1 MFITIIIIKALET
14 KFKFQDVKFDFNLSL
29 CLCRRWQE
37 SIGNYNCLNGYLYL
51 HSWMVRFELMI
62 HLSFHL
68 LFWKP
73 IYHMYHIRLKWRLYE
88 TKDRRVLTFLV
99 IKNRH
104 SVPLRWQS
112 WKCPP
117 SCMLYFMRSSICL
130 WFFSKIRY
138 KMPLGFFQWLCWH
151 QLCKLTCSAIWSRQI
166 HRCFVRTVNMWN
178 NAYLNNNSLHH
189 CWLIVL
195 KTNSVHLPTPSCT
208 PNKHKM

>member
-1 MFITIIIIKALET
+1 M
-14 KFKFQDVKFDFNLSL
+14 SL

-130 WFFSKIRY
+130 WFFQKFDTKCYWCSFYDCVGINY
-138 KMPLGFFQWLCWH
+138 VSWH
-151 QLCKLTCSAIWSRQI
+151 VQLYGLDKYIVVQ
-166 HRCFVRTVNMWN
+166 TVNMWN

-189 CWLIVL
+189 CWLIVIE
-195 KTNSVHLPTPSCT
+195 TNSVHLPTPSYY